1 MNGQDDVTRH
11 HKTHGSA
18 EEGIASEMITGGDA
32 GEANGAG
39 HAVGYERYPAMPA
52 IPVSDHGGYGGCC
65 HGVARKESARMER
78 IMGTVEE
85 TVSIGTVSHVRE
97 WLPPGCKSLQRNIQQ
112 KSIRDGFGR
121 EQCGI
126 LRIGIFMQQTYP
138 VDSRGNSRDKSRGVG
153 SAKNTVVAT
162 KVICCAE
169 GWCRVRIAGDQAG
182 SHA

>member
-78 IMGTVEE
+78 IMRTVEE
-85 TVSIGTVSHVRE
+85 TVSG
-97 WLPPGCKSLQRNIQQ
+97 LP
-112 KSIRDGFGR
+112 RDSTP
-121 EQCGI
+121 EI
-126 LRIGIFMQQTYP
+126 
-138 VDSRGNSRDKSRGVG
+138 DG
-153 SAKNTVVAT
+153 SSNTQ
-162 KVICCAE
+162 
-169 GWCRVRIAGDQAG
+169 D
-182 SHA
+182 HAVHA